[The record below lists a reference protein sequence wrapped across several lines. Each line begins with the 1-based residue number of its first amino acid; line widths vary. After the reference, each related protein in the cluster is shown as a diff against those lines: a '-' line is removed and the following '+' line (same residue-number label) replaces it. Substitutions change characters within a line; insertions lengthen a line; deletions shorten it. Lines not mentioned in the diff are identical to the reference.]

1 MLHILGKI
9 PRNPFVAVSGGIDSM
24 VLLDFLIQGRHNPKA
39 IYYNHG
45 TEFGIQAE
53 KFLVNRCQELDV
65 ELIIDRLEPN
75 MMKLKNSDGGLENY
89 WRNKRYEVFNSFPGT
104 ILTAHHLNDVAE
116 WWIFSSMHGE
126 GKLIPYEN
134 KNVIR
139 PFLMVEKEKIVDW
152 ASRKGVKFLD
162 DPSNSEIKF
171 KRNLIRHEI
180 MPHALKI
187 NPGLLTVLKKKL
199 NIAYK

>member
-1 MLHILGKI
+1 MINVLGKI
-9 PRNPFVAVSGGIDSM
+9 PNNPIVAISGGIDSM

-45 TEFGIQAE
+45 TEFGHRSE
-53 KFLVNRCQELDV
+53 KFLADRCKELGI
-65 ELIIDRLEPN
+65 ELIIDYLEPN
-75 MMKLKNSDGGLENY
+75 FALKNSDGGLENY

-126 GKLIPYEN
+126 GKLIPYKN

-139 PFLMVEKEKIVDW
+139 PFLMVEKEKIKNW
-152 ASRKGVKFLD
+152 ADRKNVKYID
-162 DPSNSEIKF
+162 DPSNFEIKF

-180 MPHALKI
+180 MPHALKV

-199 NIAYK
+199 HTVYK

>member
-1 MLHILGKI
+1 
-9 PRNPFVAVSGGIDSM
+9 M
-24 VLLDFLIQGRHNPKA
+24 VLLDFLIQGRHNPSA

-45 TEFGIQAE
+45 TEFGHHAENFLIQ
-53 KFLVNRCQELDV
+53 RCEELGV
-65 ELIIDRLEPN
+65 ELVIDKLSPN
-75 MMKLKNSDGGLENY
+75 MKLKNSDGGLENY

-104 ILTAHHLNDVAE
+104 VLTAHHLNDVAE

-126 GKLIPYEN
+126 GKLIPYQN

-152 ASRKGVKFLD
+152 SQRRNVKYID
-162 DPSNSEIKF
+162 DPSNSETKF

-180 MPHALKI
+180 MPQVLKV

-199 NIAYK
+199 NTAYK